1 MNDDQSELPLPRA
14 STHVCLISAQ
24 ATPNLTPILDPDFA
38 PSEVVMITS
47 PDMVERA
54 RRLSEVL
61 KPRGI
66 KIGTLDIP
74 DAWDMNDI
82 CDRVLLWLDSRPDA
96 SAVALNV
103 TGGTKPMAMAAQ
115 QAFAIAGLPVF
126 YVHQDRDEVLWL
138 MPRRPAVRLSNR
150 LKLEP
155 YLHAHG
161 WGVLERPDTVKLK
174 ANLRKLT
181 DELVLQIGSLEE
193 GLGRLNWY
201 ASQCESSPKREVTL
215 EPHALRSA
223 SFMSLLEKFSAAN
236 ACELKGDTLGF
247 PDEEARFF
255 CNGGWL
261 EVHVADVLNEI
272 RNRAGLQDLA
282 SGLKVRALDNRLV
295 GNAGSNELDVAFLA
309 GNRLHIIE
317 CKTRSFRE
325 RHSAAEA
332 VYKLDSLTA
341 LGGLNTRG
349 MLISYRKLMDGDR
362 QRARDL
368 GIRTVI
374 GQDIANLRH
383 ELIRWIELQK
393 R

>member
-1 MNDDQSELPLPRA
+1 MNCKQPDLPVPRA

-38 PSEVVMITS
+38 PNEVVMIIS
-47 PDMVERA
+47 PDMIERA
-54 RRLSEVL
+54 RRFSEVL

-66 KIGTLDIP
+66 KLGTLDIP

-82 CDRVLLWLDSRPDA
+82 CDRILQWLDSRPDA
-96 SAVALNV
+96 SSIALNV

-115 QAFAIAGLPVF
+115 QAFAIAELPVF

-138 MPRRPAVRLSNR
+138 MPRRPAARLSNR

-161 WGVLERPDTVKLK
+161 WGVLEQPERVKLK
-174 ANLRKLT
+174 ANLGKLT

-201 ASQCESSPKREVTL
+201 ASQCESTPRNEVTL
-215 EPHALRSA
+215 EPHSLRNA
-223 SFMSLLEKFSAAN
+223 SFMSLLEKFSAAS
-236 ACELKGDTLGF
+236 ACVLDGDTLRF

-261 EVHVADVLNEI
+261 EVHVASVLDDI
-272 RNRAGLQDLA
+272 GSRVGLQDLA
-282 SGLKVRALDNRLV
+282 SGLKVRALDNRLL

-317 CKTRSFRE
+317 CKTRSFRDS
-325 RHSAAEA
+325 HIAAEA
-332 VYKLDSLTA
+332 VYKLDSLTG

-349 MLISYRKLMDGDR
+349 MLISYRKLMEGDK

-374 GQDIANLRH
+374 GPDIANLKH
-383 ELIRWIELQK
+383 ELIRWIALQK